1 MGLWLRSQRPRRGQD
16 KGNPESYQVGEVCE
30 VLGAHPGFLDHWDPG
45 IGTQE
50 VEGIPPALLF
60 PLLYDSV
67 TPTLLMSLAWPPALP
82 PRST

>member
-50 VEGIPPALLF
+50 VEGIPPASGMGKLGQYHHFTEKL
-60 PLLYDSV
+60 
-67 TPTLLMSLAWPPALP
+67 
-82 PRST
+82 